1 MKKIFLFV
9 VLLTVFAYFN
19 CDDDSGNSYNIN
31 IESITYELAY
41 NNYSVVKVIIKTYDS
56 LENDVSFKAYL
67 FAEGSDK
74 EYLLNCYSTFYDIIE
89 CFSRKNE
96 TFDTNDKYYL
106 LLIYQ
111 LILHN
116 DNYHSYYLYFGNY
129 YYLILNLY
137 NLNLLVVDIVNLGY
151 YYYINLYYLDYYSNY
166 LYSNLNQLN

>member
-96 TFDTNDKYYL
+96 NIIFIITKQTH
-106 LLIYQ
+106 
-111 LILHN
+111 ILHLMKMI
-116 DNYHSYYLYFGNY
+116 S
-129 YYLILNLY
+129 
-137 NLNLLVVDIVNLGY
+137 
-151 YYYINLYYLDYYSNY
+151 
-166 LYSNLNQLN
+166 